1 MNPQIKSFTI
11 AVISLFAFQIPAM
24 GSEEWDKMMDAKVAP
39 SDAPIIT
46 NRTVTKAG
54 KFSVVGPIIGFSD
67 RRDLYDHYPVSLG
80 VRRHFSENHAWEI
93 ARVNYEM
100 YSLSAVASDV
110 IANTGYVVDAR
121 QARWSVSSGYVWSP
135 IYGKYALGESKLV
148 HFDIA
153 LGLSLGL
160 RFASSMQVTLEPSLA
175 MIHYVTPYFS
185 VILPEIRTKVYSE
198 KRTTGSEMISEF
210 SCQVGVGWLF

>member
-1 MNPQIKSFTI
+1 MNLPTKRFVL
-11 AVISLFAFQIPAM
+11 AVTALFAFSLPALA
-24 GSEEWDKMMDAKVAP
+24 SEEWDKMMDSKVAP

-46 NRTVTKAG
+46 NRAVTKAG
-54 KFSVVGPIIGFSD
+54 KFSVIGPIIGFSD

-80 VRRHFSENHAWEI
+80 VRRYFSENHAWEI

-175 MIHYVTPYFS
+175 MIHYITPYFS
-185 VILPEIRTKVYSE
+185 LILPEIRTKVYSE

>member
-1 MNPQIKSFTI
+1 MNPQIKRF
-11 AVISLFAFQIPAM
+11 AFAMLSLFAFSVPAI
-24 GSEEWDKMMDAKVAP
+24 GSEERDKMMDAKAAP

-46 NRTVTKAG
+46 NRAVTKAG
-54 KFSVVGPIIGFSD
+54 KFSVVGPIVGFSD
-67 RRDLYDHYPVSLG
+67 RRDLYDHYPASLG
-80 VRRHFSENHAWEI
+80 VRRYFSENHAWEI

-110 IANTGYVVDAR
+110 IANTGYVNDAH

-148 HFDIA
+148 HFDIT

-160 RFASSMQVTLEPSLA
+160 RFASSTQVTIEPSLA

-185 VILPEIRTKVYSE
+185 LILPEIRTKVYSE